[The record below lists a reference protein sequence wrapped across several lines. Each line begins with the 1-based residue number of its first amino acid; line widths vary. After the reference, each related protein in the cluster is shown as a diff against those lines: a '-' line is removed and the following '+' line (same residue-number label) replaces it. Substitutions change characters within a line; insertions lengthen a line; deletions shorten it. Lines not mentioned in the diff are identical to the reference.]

1 MTGAD
6 YPEGY
11 EFPDTGYTYD
21 SLGNRIHVDNQAT
34 TVNYATNS
42 MNQYTSVGDAAYA
55 YDENGNLI
63 SDGESAYEYDCEN
76 RLISASNLSH
86 AGITY
91 EYDPFGRR
99 IEKKVDGAI
108 TKYIYDGDQV
118 ICETDGAGNITA
130 KYVYGAGI
138 DEVVTMERGGST
150 YFYHYDGLGNVS
162 DITDEIGSVVESYS
176 YDAYGS
182 SLGSSSVGNPYLF
195 NGRRFDAETGL
206 YHYRARYYDIGVG
219 RFLQTD
225 SLGYYDNINLYS
237 YCGNNPVM
245 FIDPWGLCKKSDF
258 SKTTDLIIST
268 ASIISIGS
276 LTVVGG
282 PDVSDI
288 IVQPVT
294 WIGAGLAI
302 GTAYVVIELGPAI
315 IEGIS
320 NTVHIMF
327 MKGGQGKGER
337 GRTRSPDGTKNPWK
351 HRKPDPNNPEKILEK
366 DPHTGKWKSKPKP
379 KDAPF

>member
-195 NGRRFDAETGL
+195 NGRRFDTESGL
-206 YHYRARYYDIGVG
+206 YHYRARYYDPEIG

-225 SLGYYDNINLYS
+225 PLGYYDNVNLYS
-237 YCGNNPVM
+237 YVNNNPLNWVDPM
-245 FIDPWGLCKKSDF
+245 GWCSDNKDKSWWTSTFLALSAQWHTDYSKIGEKLIHFGKFRFNKLGQLVDHTGRVIGKATGKTLKALKYLKNVKPDFFLKSLPIFVIPIEVLKETCPALFIDPNSPYYDPEF
-258 SKTTDLIIST
+258 AAEHLI
-268 ASIISIGS
+268 
-276 LTVVGG
+276 
-282 PDVSDI
+282 
-288 IVQPVT
+288 
-294 WIGAGLAI
+294 
-302 GTAYVVIELGPAI
+302 
-315 IEGIS
+315 
-320 NTVHIMF
+320 
-327 MKGGQGKGER
+327 
-337 GRTRSPDGTKNPWK
+337 
-351 HRKPDPNNPEKILEK
+351 
-366 DPHTGKWKSKPKP
+366 
-379 KDAPF
+379 